1 MSPSSYVLAWL
12 FFFLMHTCLE
22 RNLWHLCQIRASPSL
37 LYLFTKLIYI
47 LYIYRVVLFAVSF
60 CLASIFP
67 QKFTLIVF
75 ASLFIAFVKGWTF
88 GVVCHFTDTLLS
100 LIFKLLF
107 LLLNFIVLFIF
118 WLQVLYW
125 ICDLQVYF
133 PRKWFVLSFFN
144 SLFSGQKMNFNEA
157 QVHLF
162 SFMDHAFCVV
172 SKTPSPNSKS
182 CILSHMFSSRNF
194 TVLHFN
200 LFIFSIL
207 S

>member
-1 MSPSSYVLAWL
+1 MRWLKQQKLIFLTVVEAGSTRQKCQAGLVSGEASLLSLQMSPSSYVLAWL

-118 WLQVLYW
+118 
-125 ICDLQVYF
+125 
-133 PRKWFVLSFFN
+133 
-144 SLFSGQKMNFNEA
+144 
-157 QVHLF
+157 
-162 SFMDHAFCVV
+162 
-172 SKTPSPNSKS
+172 
-182 CILSHMFSSRNF
+182 
-194 TVLHFN
+194 
-200 LFIFSIL
+200 
-207 S
+207 